1 MKTRIGIIGCG
12 RPLRTEGATGYGMA
26 HRHMNGYLKTGGCEL
41 VAVTDIDR
49 PNAEAF
55 VAEYNPDAG
64 IFEDVAR
71 MMEEA
76 KPEAVS
82 VCLWPHL
89 HAEVVSRIAPFG
101 PKAIHCEKPM
111 DVHWDACLEMDEI
124 CRRHGVQLTFNHQ
137 RRFNLPFLKARELLD
152 GGAIGQLQ
160 RLEAGWHNLF
170 DSGTHWIDMMFYFN
184 RDESAEWVLG
194 QIDLREGKRVFGAL
208 HESHGISTFRFKNG
222 VRATYFSGREHED
235 LGCMIRAIGDLGVL
249 EILDQA
255 PWLRVHRFDSTGWT
269 EYDEGESIHDDLGID
284 RTIADLLACLQSG
297 DEPLTSSRR
306 ALQATEAIF
315 ATYESSLRR
324 GRIDLPLQPCRSGLL
339 ALAEDDSGTV

>member
-26 HRHMNGYLKTGGCEL
+26 HRHMAGYLKTGGCQL
-41 VAVTDIDR
+41 AAVTDISR

-55 VAEYNPDAG
+55 TAAYNPEAG
-64 IFEDVAR
+64 IYEDPVR
-71 MMEEA
+71 MMEDA
-76 KPEAVS
+76 RPDVVS

-89 HAEVVSRIAPFG
+89 HAEVVSAIAPFA

-111 DVHWDACLEMDEI
+111 DVHWDVCLEMDEI

-152 GGAIGQLQ
+152 TGEIGQLR
-160 RLEAGWHNLF
+160 RLESGWHNLF

-184 RDESAEWVLG
+184 RDEPAEWVLG
-194 QIDLREGKRVFGAL
+194 QIELRDGKRVFGAL
-208 HESHGISTFRFKNG
+208 HESHGISTFRFRNG
-222 VRATYFSGREHED
+222 VRATYFSGRDHED
-235 LGCMIRAIGDLGVL
+235 LGCMIRASGDGGILEVL
-249 EILDQA
+249 DRA
-255 PWLRVHRFDSTGWT
+255 PWLRVHRFDTPGWT
-269 EYDEGESIHDDLGID
+269 EYNQGESIHDDLGID
-284 RTIADLLACLQSG
+284 RTIADLLVCLQSG

-324 GRIDLPLQPCRSGLL
+324 GRVDLPLEPCRSGLL
-339 ALAEDDSGTV
+339 TLAEEDPDAG